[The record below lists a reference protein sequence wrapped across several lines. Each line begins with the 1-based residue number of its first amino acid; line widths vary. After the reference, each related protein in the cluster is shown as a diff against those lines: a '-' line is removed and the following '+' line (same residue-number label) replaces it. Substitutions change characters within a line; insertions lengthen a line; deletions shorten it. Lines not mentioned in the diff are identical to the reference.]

1 MQRMAVLRDNN
12 AKLEVAVKAKD
23 STIKALK
30 ENMEKQ
36 IKLTK
41 DLNNKL
47 TIAEENNKKIS
58 KILAETDIVE
68 KVISP
73 TIAIAQKPKAVKMLE
88 TKIIVIT
95 EKNLPEVIKKVKAGM
110 GEFVIYGLDP
120 ASFKN
125 LALNFEEIK
134 RYIEQQKEIIIYY
147 EEAVKPKDK
156 K

>member
-1 MQRMAVLRDNN
+1 MARLYIFIFIIAILGGIGYGAYFIYNDTMKRMSILRDNN

-58 KILAETDIVE
+58 NLLAKTDIV
-68 KVISP
+68 KNS
-73 TIAIAQKPKAVKMLE
+73 
-88 TKIIVIT
+88 IVDPIGT
-95 EKNLPEVIKKVKAGM
+95 EKKINEEVIKMFDGINTATK
-110 GEFVIYGLDP
+110 
-120 ASFKN
+120 
-125 LALNFEEIK
+125 
-134 RYIEQQKEIIIYY
+134 
-147 EEAVKPKDK
+147 
-156 K
+156 